1 MLESGKF
8 DEILAKAFSPE
19 SLRASVMG
27 SHHRKWHSTIS
38 DQTQENVSSPFLRL
52 QKMGVNVDYHKR
64 AKQLMTIEEIKR
76 NLVDSKMM
84 LKEMKEKEQLPIY
97 QPPYIAPL

>member
-1 MLESGKF
+1 M
-8 DEILAKAFSPE
+8 
-19 SLRASVMG
+19 
-27 SHHRKWHSTIS
+27 
-38 DQTQENVSSPFLRL
+38 

-64 AKQLMTIEEIKR
+64 AQQLMTIEEIKR

-97 QPPYIAPL
+97 QPPFIAPLR